1 MIDLSNISLQFGGKY
16 LFKDVNY
23 KISSGDKISL
33 VGANGT
39 GKSSILKIIAGL
51 LQPESGE
58 VLKQK
63 RITIGYLPQDHVTHI
78 GKTLLE
84 EASSALTDIIELQN
98 KEISLSEALANPNL
112 TEEEQMDL
120 AHQLGEVHHKLDG
133 LDSYSAESKV
143 EKILI
148 GLGFAEEDFSRL
160 TDQFSGGW
168 QMRIALAKIL
178 ISQNDILLLD
188 EPTNHLDIDSLEWL
202 IDFLKAY
209 SGGLL
214 IVSHDINFI
223 NQVTNRTL
231 EIFLGKFFTFKGD
244 YDSYIKYKTERDEL
258 TVHQFEQ
265 QQKKIK
271 ETQKFIERFRYKA
284 TKSRQVQSRIKQLD
298 KVDIIELPED
308 KSEINIKFSE
318 PPQSGRKPI
327 KLTSIFKSY
336 GDKKVFEGIDFEIEK
351 GEKIAFVGP
360 NGAGKSTLAKIIAG
374 VVDFNAGNRILG
386 YNTIVSYYAQDVAD
400 NLNPSLDIIET
411 VDGIAED
418 KTVGQ
423 LRSLL
428 GSFLFS
434 GDDVFKKVGVLSGG
448 EKSRIALCKILLT
461 KANFIILDEPTNHLD
476 YTSKL
481 ILQKALVDFNGS
493 LILVSH
499 DVDFLRPIASKIID
513 IRKGKLKTYLGDI
526 DYFLSKRDLS
536 SLERDTT
543 VVEKKEKVETI
554 NRKDQKRLEAEL
566 RQQRHNATKNLVKEI
581 SSWEIKVSSYEN
593 LIKDLER
600 KLADPS
606 IYSDGEAAKD
616 ITNRF
621 NKTKSELELANKK
634 WEELTEKL
642 LEIESQFNL

>member
-1 MIDLSNISLQFGGKY
+1 MIDLSNISLQFSGKY

-39 GKSSILKIIAGL
+39 GKSSLLKIIAGL

-63 RITIGYLPQDHVTHI
+63 RIAIGYLPQDSVTHR

-84 EASSALTDIIELQN
+84 EASSALTDIIELQK
-98 KEISLSEALANPNL
+98 KETSLAEALANPNL

-160 TDQFSGGW
+160 TDEFSGGW

-209 SGGLL
+209 KGGLL
-214 IVSHDINFI
+214 IVSHDKNFI
-223 NQVTNRTL
+223 TQVTNRTL

-244 YDSYIKYKTERDEL
+244 YDAYINYKIERDEL
-258 TVHQFEQ
+258 TVHQYEQ
-265 QQKKIK
+265 QQKKLK

-298 KVDIIELPED
+298 KVDLIELPED
-308 KSEINIKFSE
+308 KSEINIRFSE
-318 PPQSGRKPI
+318 PPQSGRTPI
-327 KLTSIFKSY
+327 KLISIHKSY
-336 GDKKVFEGIDFEIEK
+336 GDKKVFQGIDFEIEK

-374 VVDFNAGNRILG
+374 VIDYNSGERILG
-386 YNTIVSYYAQDVAD
+386 HNTIISYYAQDVAD
-400 NLNPSLDIIET
+400 NLNPTLDIIET
-411 VDGIAED
+411 VDGID
-418 KTVGQ
+418 VNKTVGQ

-448 EKSRIALCKILLT
+448 EKSRVALCKILLT

-481 ILQKALVDFNGS
+481 ILQKALIDFNGS

-499 DVDFLRPIASKIID
+499 DVDFLRPIASKVID

-536 SLERDTT
+536 SLERDAV

-566 RQQRHNATKNLVKEI
+566 RQQKHNATKNLVKEI
-581 SSWEIKVSSYEN
+581 SSWEIKISSYEN

-600 KLADPS
+600 KLADPG
-606 IYSDGEAAKD
+606 IYSDGDAAKD

-621 NKTKSELELANKK
+621 NKAKSELEQANKK
-634 WEELTEKL
+634 WEKLTEKL
-642 LEIESQFNL
+642 LEIESQYN

>member
-1 MIDLSNISLQFGGKY
+1 MIDLSNISLQFSGKY

-63 RITIGYLPQDHVTHI
+63 RIAIGYLPQDSVTHR

-84 EASSALTDIIELQN
+84 EASSALTDIIELQK
-98 KEISLSEALANPNL
+98 KETSLAEALANPNL

-160 TDQFSGGW
+160 TDEFSGGW

-209 SGGLL
+209 KGGLL
-214 IVSHDINFI
+214 IVSHDKNFI
-223 NQVTNRTL
+223 TQVTNRTL

-244 YDSYIKYKTERDEL
+244 YDAYINYKIERDEL
-258 TVHQFEQ
+258 TVHQYEQ
-265 QQKKIK
+265 QQKKLK

-298 KVDIIELPED
+298 KVDLIELPED
-308 KSEINIKFSE
+308 KSEINIRFSE
-318 PPQSGRKPI
+318 PPQSGRTPI
-327 KLTSIFKSY
+327 KLISIHKSY
-336 GDKKVFEGIDFEIEK
+336 GDKKVFQGIDFEIEK

-374 VVDFNAGNRILG
+374 VIDHNSGERILG
-386 YNTIVSYYAQDVAD
+386 HNTIISYYAQDVAD
-400 NLNPSLDIIET
+400 NLNPTLDIIET
-411 VDGIAED
+411 VDGID
-418 KTVGQ
+418 VNKTVGQ

-448 EKSRIALCKILLT
+448 EKSRVALCKILLT

-481 ILQKALVDFNGS
+481 ILQKALIDFNGS

-499 DVDFLRPIASKIID
+499 DVDFLRPIASKVID

-536 SLERDTT
+536 LLERDAV

-566 RQQRHNATKNLVKEI
+566 RQQKHNATKNLVKEI
-581 SSWEIKVSSYEN
+581 SSWEIKISSYEN

-600 KLADPS
+600 KLADPG
-606 IYSDGEAAKD
+606 IYSDGDAAKD

-621 NKTKSELELANKK
+621 NKAKSELEQANKK
-634 WEELTEKL
+634 WEKLTEKL
-642 LEIESQFNL
+642 LEIESQFN

>member
-1 MIDLSNISLQFGGKY
+1 MIDLSNISLQFSGKY

-63 RITIGYLPQDHVTHI
+63 RIAIGYLPQDSVTHR

-84 EASSALTDIIELQN
+84 EASSALTDIIELQK
-98 KEISLSEALANPNL
+98 KETSLAEALANPNL

-160 TDQFSGGW
+160 TDEFSGGW

-209 SGGLL
+209 KGGLL
-214 IVSHDINFI
+214 IVSHDKNFI
-223 NQVTNRTL
+223 TQVTNRTL

-244 YDSYIKYKTERDEL
+244 YDAYINYKIERDEL
-258 TVHQFEQ
+258 TVHQYEQ
-265 QQKKIK
+265 QQKKLK

-298 KVDIIELPED
+298 KVNLIELPED
-308 KSEINIKFSE
+308 KSEINIRFSE
-318 PPQSGRKPI
+318 PPQSGRTPI
-327 KLTSIFKSY
+327 KLISIHKSY
-336 GDKKVFEGIDFEIEK
+336 GDKKVFQGIDFEIEK

-374 VVDFNAGNRILG
+374 VIDHNSGERILG
-386 YNTIVSYYAQDVAD
+386 HNTIISYYAQDVAD
-400 NLNPSLDIIET
+400 NLNPTLDIIET
-411 VDGIAED
+411 VDGID
-418 KTVGQ
+418 VNKTVGQ

-448 EKSRIALCKILLT
+448 EKSRVALCKILLT

-481 ILQKALVDFNGS
+481 ILQKALIDFNGS

-499 DVDFLRPIASKIID
+499 DVDFLRPIASKVID

-536 SLERDTT
+536 LLERDAV

-566 RQQRHNATKNLVKEI
+566 RQQKHNATKNLVKEI
-581 SSWEIKVSSYEN
+581 SSWEIKISSYEN
-593 LIKDLER
+593 LLKDLEN
-600 KLADPS
+600 KLADPN
-606 IYSDGEAAKD
+606 IYSDGDAAKD

-621 NKTKSELELANKK
+621 NKAKSELEQANKK
-634 WEELTEKL
+634 WEKLTEKL
-642 LEIESQFNL
+642 LEIESQFN

>member
-308 KSEINIKFSE
+308 KSEINIKFTE
-318 PPQSGRKPI
+318 PPQSGRTPI

-536 SLERDTT
+536 SLERDST